1 MTPQEQFR
9 QNQPAIEAWTSGQPI
24 EWYCTGDK
32 KWNRMVE
39 SDGWVPQFGFTKYR
53 PVDTANV
60 RRGETCETHH
70 SNIVKNLMKLDNL
83 TAQTVV
89 ELTDSV
95 KKIGEATD
103 SHGNDIDEIQ
113 GRIHSLC
120 VALDDVKKQAK
131 ASDDRIAALENRVS
145 GWETS
150 WVKVPPQI
158 IKTGRAPKWRRFADE
173 KPERWPVYVKP
184 EKGSTIY
191 FYESDVGGFN
201 NSFWTYPEE
210 IGL

>member
-1 MTPQEQFR
+1 MDRFYAPPESTYVDSKTNQRIQKPMTPQEQFR

-39 SDGWVPQFGFTKYR
+39 SDVWVPQFGFTKYR

-95 KKIGEATD
+95 KKLGEATD

-113 GRIHSLC
+113 GRIYSLC
-120 VALDDVKKQAK
+120 VALDEVKK
-131 ASDDRIAALENRVS
+131 RVD
-145 GWETS
+145 G
-150 WVKVPPQI
+150 V
-158 IKTGRAPKWRRFADE
+158 RATPSVRWRRFADE

-191 FYESDVGGFN
+191 FYASDVGGFN
-201 NSFWTYPEE
+201 NSFWTYQEE